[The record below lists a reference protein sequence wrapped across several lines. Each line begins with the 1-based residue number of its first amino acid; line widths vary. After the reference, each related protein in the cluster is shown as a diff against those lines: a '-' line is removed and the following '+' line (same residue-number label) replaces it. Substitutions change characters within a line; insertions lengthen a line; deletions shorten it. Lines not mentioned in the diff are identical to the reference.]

1 MNLSYQHL
9 KHYATI
15 QNGAVAIALVIAL
28 GWVWGT
34 VTTLQ
39 QNFKFQQQVD
49 ELDQEVK
56 LMKLQNENLAFQKRY
71 YKSDEF
77 LELSARQRLG
87 KAAPGEHLVI
97 LPSSTGIKDTVKV
110 STKKTVEMSNFSQ
123 WMNFFFGQKSK

>member
-1 MNLSYQHL
+1 MKFNLHQL
-9 KHYATI
+9 RHYATI
-15 QNGAVAIALVIAL
+15 QNGAVVLALLIAV

-49 ELDQEVK
+49 DLDQEVK
-56 LMKLQNENLAFQKRY
+56 LMKLQNENQELQKRY

-97 LPSSTGIKDTVKV
+97 LPSSSEIKDTVKPTTEKV
-110 STKKTVEMSNFSQ
+110 IETSNFSQ
-123 WMNFFFGQKSK
+123 WMSFFFGRRQS

>member
-1 MNLSYQHL
+1 MKLSFNQL

-15 QNGAVAIALVIAL
+15 QNGAVVVALMIAV

-49 ELDQEVK
+49 NLDQEIK
-56 LMKLQNENLAFQKRY
+56 LMKLQNENLTFQKRY
-71 YKSDEF
+71 YKSPEF

-97 LPSSTGIKDTVKV
+97 LPSSSDIKDTAQPIV
-110 STKKTVEMSNFSQ
+110 KKTVETSNFSQ
-123 WMNFFFGQKSK
+123 WMSFFFGHKS